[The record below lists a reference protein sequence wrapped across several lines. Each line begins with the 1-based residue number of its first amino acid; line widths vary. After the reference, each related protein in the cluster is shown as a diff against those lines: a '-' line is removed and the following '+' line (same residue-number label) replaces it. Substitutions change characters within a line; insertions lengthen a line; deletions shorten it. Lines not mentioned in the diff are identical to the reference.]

1 MTTRNF
7 IGGAPVVIAV
17 DFDGT
22 LFKDKYPLVGE
33 PIYPVINYI
42 KRAKEEGNKIILW
55 TCRQGRD
62 LAVALEACN
71 QIGLTFDAVNCIL
84 NERIERH
91 NGNNS
96 RKVGADLYIDDKAV
110 RPEEL

>member
-1 MTTRNF
+1 M
-7 IGGAPVVIAV
+7 VIAV

-42 KRAKEEGNKIILW
+42 KQVRKEGNKIILW
-55 TCRQGRD
+55 TCRQGQD

-71 QIGLTFDAVNCIL
+71 QIGLAFDAVNCNL
-84 NERIERH
+84 NEHIEYY
-91 NGNNS
+91 NGNDS
-96 RKVGADLYIDDKAV
+96 RKINADLYIDDKSI
-110 RPEEL
+110 RPGEL